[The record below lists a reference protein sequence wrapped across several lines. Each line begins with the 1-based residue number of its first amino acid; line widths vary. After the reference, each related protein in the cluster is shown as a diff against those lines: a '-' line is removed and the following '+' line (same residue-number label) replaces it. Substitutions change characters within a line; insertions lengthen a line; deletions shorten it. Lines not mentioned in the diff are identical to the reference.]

1 MANLNI
7 TKSENEVNQINV
19 SPRDSTSSDD
29 SCALHPDESKSTDE
43 LVSTMNQTETMNPM
57 LLSRYH

>member
-19 SPRDSTSSDD
+19 SPRDSTSSND
-29 SCALHPDESKSTDE
+29 SCALHTDESKSNDE
-43 LVSTMNQTETMNPM
+43 LVSTMNQT
-57 LLSRYH
+57 